1 MLINIILIYTNIKI
15 KEDITKM
22 ELQEE
27 TQKMDKNTISTNL
40 TDNNNQSLIQPS
52 LDYNDNNSEV
62 NTTSCNKGK
71 PYNKGELMSYT
82 RQQRVQEIFSDMGN
96 QINAEQ
102 NNQNK
107 PKLVNKLVNLKNYFY
122 NGDNKAFHLEIIKR
136 MTKGNR
142 NPKYMTPDDFTP
154 ILAEYLQR
162 CYKDTKLPT
171 LTRSYYFLLVLLCLL
186 FNNGSI
192 NLNPLCMISL
202 SLLLNIFMTL
212 LFKLLLTGNVNPKL
226 YSFLAENWWRNEVF
240 LWQY

>member
-1 MLINIILIYTNIKI
+1 
-15 KEDITKM
+15 M
-22 ELQEE
+22 EHQEE

-40 TDNNNQSLIQPS
+40 TENNNQLLTQPS
-52 LDYNDNNSEV
+52 SDYNDNNSEV

-82 RQQRVQEIFSDMGN
+82 KQQRVQEIFSDMNN
-96 QINAEQ
+96 QINAEKA
-102 NNQNK
+102 NTNK
-107 PKLVNKLVNLKNYFY
+107 PKPVNLKNYFY

-142 NPKYMTPDDFTP
+142 KAKYMTPDDFTP
-154 ILAEYLQR
+154 VLAEYLQL

-171 LTRSYYFLLVLLCLL
+171 LTRSYYFRSVLLCLL
-186 FNNGSI
+186 SNNGSI

-212 LFKLLLTGNVNPKL
+212 LYKLLLTGNVNPKL
-226 YSFLAENWWRNEVF
+226 YSFLAENWWRDEVF